1 MPKILDDKELK
12 LLRTKIIYHELD
24 NATDDCQNNILYKG
38 AKDLLDNNY
47 RLHSVSDKILRALCY
62 VNKKILTD
70 AEDSDI
76 CNFAYYWLGDIL
88 THKIMPISLYHTVIL
103 ALFRIFKKI
112 NDKEQF
118 CTAPTYYNINEVGY
132 FNDIKLFF
140 DYSKDYDIY
149 INQLDAQIPPLCNEE
164 YMKYLQKYVET
175 YKKFQIE
182 CQNKSPSPGYCN
194 AFKKYFDKKNS
205 TNLSNWKCNLQNNA
219 SEAEQDRGES
229 KKMKDQL
236 LPAHEMRE
244 QSVTLSE
251 GLGGRR
257 EQVVERLSISG
268 HPTDTDTSELSIV
281 SGPEDKSS
289 ISTTKS
295 IATAA
300 SVAGILVPPF
310 LVYNFT
316 PLRFWINKLL
326 GRNQIYRNP
335 LTERELIENSYQP
348 HHIDSERNRYNISY
362 RPE

>member
-1 MPKILDDKELK
+1 ENK
-12 LLRTKIIYHELD
+12 LRLLPTKIIYDKL
-24 NATDDCQNNILYKG
+24 NNG
-38 AKDLLDNNY
+38 AKDCEGDAFYKLAEQILNEYNVHQDV
-47 RLHSVSDKILRALCY
+47 HDKILKGLCY
-62 VNKKILTD
+62 AYGKKSREVSD
-70 AEDSDI
+70 NDI

-194 AFKKYFDKKNS
+194 AFKQYFDKKNS

-310 LVYNFT
+310 LVYNV
-316 PLRFWINKLL
+316 
-326 GRNQIYRNP
+326 
-335 LTERELIENSYQP
+335 
-348 HHIDSERNRYNISY
+348 ISITIVK
-362 RPE
+362 